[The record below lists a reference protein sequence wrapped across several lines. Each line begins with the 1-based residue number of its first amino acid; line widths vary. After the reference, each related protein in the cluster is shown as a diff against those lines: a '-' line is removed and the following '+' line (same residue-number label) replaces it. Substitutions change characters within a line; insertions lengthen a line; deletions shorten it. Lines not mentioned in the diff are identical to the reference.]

1 MICRAA
7 LPSDGAAL
15 ASLHRNSFETAWREE
30 EFQDFIKE
38 SIVLVAGQPV
48 TGFII
53 ARHILDEAE
62 IISLA
67 VSPSA
72 RQTGV
77 GHHLLTTA
85 CDKLSQLGV
94 QRIYL
99 EVAQD
104 NHSALALYNK
114 AGFSHVNLRKA
125 YYRRSVGPA
134 VDAVIMSRNLDITP
148 IVTSN

>member
-1 MICRAA
+1 MISRDA
-7 LPSDGAAL
+7 LPSDSVAL
-15 ASLHRNSFETAWREE
+15 ASVHRNCFEIAWREE
-30 EFQDFIKE
+30 EFLDFIKE
-38 SIVLVAGQPV
+38 NIVMVVGQPI

-67 VSPSA
+67 VSPCA
-72 RQTGV
+72 RNMGIGTA
-77 GHHLLTTA
+77 LLAEA
-85 CDKLSQLGV
+85 CDQLSQLGV
-94 QRIYL
+94 RRIFL

-104 NHSALALYNK
+104 NHSALTLYHR

>member
-1 MICRAA
+1 MISRDA
-7 LPSDGAAL
+7 LPSDSVAL
-15 ASLHRNSFETAWREE
+15 ASLHKNCFETAWREE
-30 EFQDFIKE
+30 EFLDFIKE
-38 SIVLVAGQPV
+38 SIVLVAGRPV
-48 TGFII
+48 SGFII

-67 VSPSA
+67 VSPCA
-72 RQTGV
+72 RNMGIGTA
-77 GHHLLTTA
+77 LLAEA
-85 CDKLSQLGV
+85 CDQLSQLGV
-94 QRIYL
+94 RRIFL

-104 NHSALALYNK
+104 NHSALTLYHR